1 MRLSNEVIE
10 SDVEEAVVLMEKAT
24 LSTATDPE
32 TGIIDLDIIT
42 TGRSATLKK
51 KVQDIAHKLREFL
64 FANESKYRKQN
75 IFDRLFHEFE
85 QFESNKK
92 L

>member
-1 MRLSNEVIE
+1 
-10 SDVEEAVVLMEKAT
+10 MEKAT

-51 KVQDIAHKLREFL
+51 KVQELAHNLR
-64 FANESKYRKQN
+64 
-75 IFDRLFHEFE
+75 
-85 QFESNKK
+85 
-92 L
+92 